1 MSYTVSTPGAKPRPG
16 SVSLGSLMLY
26 LGALLI
32 VVYGVLSIVASQM
45 MGDIEIDGQNVQPGF
60 GSSFGAVS
68 SVIQGILYLALAAGL
83 AVLGSLVA
91 RGKNPARIVTWVVDG
106 IVVLCC
112 GCGAI
117 GNAFTSSLLANMPG
131 MDQETLDEIAAA
143 TPGWLTVASTV
154 VALLIVVSQL
164 AAIIALAVPASN
176 EFFRREE
183 QVWVPP
189 TYPGQPAFP
198 PNVPPSVP
206 PVPPS
211 YPPATP
217 PSAYPPPAQGDN
229 PPPPPPPPPAP

>member
-16 SVSLGSLMLY
+16 PVNLASLMLY
-26 LGALLI
+26 LGAVLI
-32 VVYGVLSIVASQM
+32 VGYGVLSIVASQM
-45 MGDIEIDGQNVQPGF
+45 MGDIEIDGQSSQQF
-60 GSSFGAVS
+60 GVVGN
-68 SVIQGILYLALAAGL
+68 VIQSVLYLVIAVGL
-83 AVLGSLVA
+83 VVLGSLVS

-112 GCGAI
+112 GCI
-117 GNAFTSSLLANMPG
+117 SVGNAFTSSLLANMPG

-143 TPGWLTVASTV
+143 TPGWLTVATTV

-164 AAIIALAVPASN
+164 VAIIALAVPASN

-211 YPPATP
+211 YPPAPP

-229 PPPPPPPPPAP
+229 PPPPPPPPPAQ